1 MTENTPWACH
11 VCGLKSTNGAGRA
24 CALCYQIACEAHLAH
39 RPLRN
44 AEFGHLEL
52 KLVCSVCARE
62 LTDNGESGTAP

>member
-24 CALCYQIACEAHLAH
+24 CALCYQIACEAHLAP

-44 AEFGHLEL
+44 PKFGHLEL
-52 KLVCSVCARE
+52 KLVCNTCAHE
-62 LTDNGESGTAP
+62 LKDADEAESTL